1 MLSKLARRVLCI
13 LATSVP
19 SERVFSNAGLTIA
32 NDRAR
37 LRVDNAAACVFCTT
51 LYPLLLSVFV
61 RSDVELDRRSRTF

>member
-37 LRVDNAAACVFCTT
+37 LRVDNAAACVF
-51 LYPLLLSVFV
+51 LHDSLPPV
-61 RSDVELDRRSRTF
+61 VERFREKRRRVG